1 MVPSRDLEPSAHRP
15 ASWHAGN
22 KAPTLAA
29 ASAQLDATPAVVPIA
44 EAAGE
49 LDIVVWL
56 QGLGLG
62 EYEA

>member
-1 MVPSRDLEPSAHRP
+1 
-15 ASWHAGN
+15 
-22 KAPTLAA
+22 
-29 ASAQLDATPAVVPIA
+29 LDATPAVVPIA

-56 QGLGLG
+56 HLGLG